1 MGLRSSL
8 LLLLVVAQRRR
19 IVRQKLEAKALLEQA
34 NAQLESKVA
43 RRTKALTDTNARLR
57 KEVTERQQA
66 EQQQA
71 TEQLLRRV
79 PDDPGALLRRK
90 FEMEYRRRLAEGEDQ

>member
-1 MGLRSSL
+1 MQEALDSAARQEPGPA
-8 LLLLVVAQRRR
+8 VERRP
-19 IVRQKLEAKALLEQA
+19 
-34 NAQLESKVA
+34 
-43 RRTKALTDTNARLR
+43 LTA
-57 KEVTERQQA
+57 EERQQA